1 MQISKRLPAKDA
13 KSSVDSPTIAGPLIL
28 GVVLVSALW
37 AMTREWDKPLL
48 DLHAFRQT
56 QTAISAYYVA
66 EDSGMF
72 FDYITPVLG
81 KPWSIPMELP
91 IYQWIVARWH
101 NLSGMGLDQSGKAIS
116 IALWFACILPVW
128 RLLDALGQTT
138 IQRCL
143 ALIVIYSSPLYLY
156 WGRSFMI
163 ESTGLFL
170 SLGMVACVLH
180 GYAQRSWRWLLAG
193 LAFGSLAALCK
204 ITTWAVSVG
213 VAQLLI
219 VFFAGRLPKRS
230 DFTWLG
236 AASVALILPIIPAK
250 FWLAYGDTLKAQNI
264 FAKDL
269 ILSTSANQRS
279 WNFGTLEQ
287 KLDPATWRH
296 IGQHI
301 ADQLLVPN
309 AWAGGLLA
317 GLVLIIGAACIP
329 RRIPVIAIFIAGFAA
344 GPLVFT
350 NLYFEHNYYWFANS
364 IWLLLAIGTALGG
377 IEERLPG
384 RWPKLAPQAIALVMA
399 GCGLLAWKTRFL
411 PILQKLPSHE
421 QLAEAWTKP
430 IQRIVPVGK
439 TLMIIGQDWNPT
451 ALYYAGRR
459 GIMLP
464 SKSTDPFYDLQKSI
478 SLLDPSEA
486 IGAVCIAP
494 TMLTAENQESFAR
507 ALAVWGMSLQS
518 QPSPFGMLFPLVKNG
533 IEATNTNQ

>member
-1 MQISKRLPAKDA
+1 MAVVSL
-13 KSSVDSPTIAGPLIL
+13 LLL
-28 GVVLVSALW
+28 GAVLFSALW
-37 AMTREWDKPLL
+37 AMTRQLDKPLL

-56 QTAISAYYVA
+56 QTAISAYYMA

-72 FDYITPVLG
+72 FNYITPVLG

-101 NLSGMGLDQSGKAIS
+101 NLSVMGLDQSGKTIS
-116 IALWFACILPVW
+116 IALWFACVW
-128 RLLDALGQTT
+128 PIWSLLGSLGQTAV
-138 IQRCL
+138 QRCL
-143 ALIVIYSSPLYLY
+143 SLIIIYSSPLYLY

-170 SLGMVACVLH
+170 SLGMVACILH
-180 GYAQRSWRWLLAG
+180 GYAQRSWRWLLTG
-193 LAFGSLAALCK
+193 LAFGTLAALCK

-219 VFFAGRLPKRS
+219 VFFTGRVPKRS
-230 DFTWLG
+230 DLTWLG

-250 FWLAYGDTLKAQNI
+250 LWLAYGDTLKAQNI

-287 KLDPATWRH
+287 KLDPATWRQ

-309 AWAGGLLA
+309 VWAGGLLV
-317 GLVLIIGAACIP
+317 GLVLIIGAARAP

-364 IWLLLAIGTALGG
+364 IWLLLAVGTALGG
-377 IEERLPG
+377 IEERQPN
-384 RWPKLAPQAIALVMA
+384 RWAKLAPHAVALIMA
-399 GCGLLAWKTRFL
+399 GCGLFAWKTRFL
-411 PILQKLPSHE
+411 PILKNLPDSE

-439 TLMIIGQDWNPT
+439 TIVIIGQDWNPT
-451 ALYYAGRR
+451 ALYYAGRK

-464 SKSTDPFYDLQKSI
+464 GKSSDPFNDLQKCMVK
-478 SLLDPSEA
+478 LDVNEYV
-486 IGAVCIAP
+486 GAVCIAESLFN
-494 TMLTAENQESFAR
+494 TQNETAYAH
-507 ALAVWGMSLQS
+507 ALVQWGMSLEGKKM
-518 QPSPFGMLFPLVKNG
+518 PFGVTFAAQKDK
-533 IEATNTNQ
+533 E

>member
-1 MQISKRLPAKDA
+1 MSDIPRNRPDWVLPVACL
-13 KSSVDSPTIAGPLIL
+13 S
-28 GVVLVSALW
+28 VVLALALW
-37 AMTREWDKPLL
+37 AMTREWGKPLL

-56 QTAISAYYVA
+56 QTAISAYYMA

-91 IYQWIVARWH
+91 LYQWVVSRWH

-116 IALWFACILPVW
+116 IALWFACIWPVW
-128 RLLDALGQTT
+128 RLLGSLGQAFG
-138 IQRCL
+138 QRGL
-143 ALIVIYSSPLYLY
+143 ALLVLYSSPLYLY

-170 SLGMVACVLH
+170 SLGMVACVFT
-180 GYAQRSWRWLLAG
+180 GYSNRSWRWLIAG
-193 LAFGSLAALCK
+193 LFFGVAAALCK
-204 ITTWAVSVG
+204 VTTWAVSVG
-213 VAQLLI
+213 VAELLVI
-219 VFFAGRLPKRS
+219 LSAGSLPKRA
-230 DFTWLG
+230 DFRWIG
-236 AASVALILPIIPAK
+236 AGSAALILPIIPAK
-250 FWLAYGDTLKAQNI
+250 LWLAYGDTFKSQNL
-264 FAKDL
+264 FARDL

-287 KLDPATWRH
+287 KLDPATWRQ

-301 ADQLLVPN
+301 SDQLLVPN

-317 GLVLIIGAACIP
+317 GFVLILGAACAP
-329 RRIPVIAIFIAGFAA
+329 RRIPVIAIFISGFAA

-384 RWPKLAPQAIALVMA
+384 RWPKLAPHALALVMS
-399 GCGLLAWKTRFL
+399 GCGLFSWKTRFL
-411 PILQKLPSHE
+411 PILQKLPSQE

-430 IQRIVPVGK
+430 IQRIVPAGK
-439 TLMIIGQDWNPT
+439 TLVIIGQDWNPT
-451 ALYYAGRR
+451 ALYYAGRK

-464 SKSTDPFYDLQKSI
+464 IKSIDPFSDLQKSI
-478 SLLDPSEA
+478 ALLDPSEA
-486 IGAVCIAP
+486 VSAVCVAQP
-494 TMLTAENQESFAR
+494 MLSVDNQESFAR
-507 ALAVWGMSLQS
+507 ALDAWGMSAQG
-518 QPSPFGMLFPLVKNG
+518 QPSPFGAVFPAKSP
-533 IEATNTNQ
+533 